1 MAFNLVWKVQ
11 FGDIAGLYDITS
23 LVFNAS
29 IDMNANIG
37 SAGRTSC
44 QITLNNN
51 GGQFTPGGTGTYGSV
66 NWFKQAIIIS
76 CTGGGLTE
84 YAFVGLLQ
92 DFDIDQQSTKES
104 TVTIT
109 GLDFLS
115 IAGRSSNQLTES
127 GGAHIMRLDQFIE
140 SFFDPGYAYAQQS
153 ASPTMGSTTNKNSR
167 IDATMITTTDTALI
181 SSELSPGTLGDWL
194 NNQGMPTAPGTCF
207 MTDYTITSDRWFW
220 NCATVD
226 SSLNRTINAYTTTL
240 VDGSTALTSG
250 QIAFNN
256 IEVGFQLD
264 SLTNQC
270 YANPANPVSA
280 TLQPVTATNTVSQN
294 NYGVRARSYS
304 TCIPYT
310 ANVVGGVIVIY
321 NNRMMET
328 VANFWANRY
337 GDVRY
342 IPYRLVTAYSTLRG
356 GSVDDGVAMQAFMR
370 LLSAKT
376 ALWNRQSITYK
387 GAGMASSQTTQTV
400 TTGRKIMIT
409 PSDTRIELTVVSGID
424 NQSFE
429 LDSSTYGILDTNRL
443 A

>member
-11 FGDIAGLYDITS
+11 FGDIGGLYDITS

-51 GGQFTPGGTGTYGSV
+51 GGQFTPGGTGTYGSI
-66 NWFKQAIIIS
+66 NWFKQAIIVS

-104 TVTIT
+104 TVRIT
-109 GLDFLS
+109 ALDFLS
-115 IAGRSSNQLTES
+115 IAGRSSNQLTDPTA
-127 GGAHIMRLDQFIE
+127 GYRLRLDDFIE
-140 SFFDPGYAYAQQS
+140 SFFNPIYSYAQT
-153 ASPTMGSTTNKNSR
+153 AATPTMGSTTGLNSR
-167 IDATMITTTDTALI
+167 VNATIVTDTI
-181 SSELSPGTLGDWL
+181 SAVRTVLLQGGTLGDWL
-194 NNQGMPTAPGTCF
+194 NNQGLPSAPGTCF
-207 MTDYTITSDRWFW
+207 MTDYTITADRWFW
-220 NCATVD
+220 NCAVID
-226 SSLNRTINAYTTTL
+226 SSLNRTTDAYTTTL
-240 VDGSTALTSG
+240 VDGSSALTSG
-250 QIAFNN
+250 QIAFNDVK
-256 IEVGFQLD
+256 VGFQLD
-264 SLTNQC
+264 TLNNQC
-270 YANPANPVSA
+270 LASPNPGGSTTA
-280 TLQPVTATNTVSQN
+280 VTVINTTSQN
-294 NYGVRARSYS
+294 AYGIRSRSY
-304 TCIPYT
+304 TTLIPSELYALT
-310 ANVVGGVIVIY
+310 IY
-321 NNRMMET
+321 YNQFNET

-337 GDVRY
+337 GEVRY
-342 IPYRLVTAYSTLRG
+342 IPSRVVTAYSTLRG
-356 GSVDDGVAMQAFMR
+356 SSVDDGVAMQAFMR

-376 ALWNRQSITYK
+376 ALWNRQAITYK

>member
-1 MAFNLVWKVQ
+1 MAFNLVWKIE
-11 FGDIAGLYDITS
+11 FGDIGGLYDITS
-23 LVFNAS
+23 YVFDAS

-92 DFDIDQQSTKES
+92 DFDILQQSPNHS
-104 TVTIT
+104 TIT
-109 GLDFLS
+109 IKAMDFLS
-115 IAGRSSNQLTES
+115 VAGRSSNQLVDD
-127 GGAHIMRLDQFIE
+127 GGGYRLRLNEFID
-140 SFFDPGYAYAQQS
+140 SLFNPSYGYAIQS
-153 ASPTMGSTTNKNSR
+153 KTPTMGSTTSLNSR
-167 IDATMITTTDTALI
+167 VAATIITATTTAVETIQLQTGALA
-181 SSELSPGTLGDWL
+181 DWL
-194 NNQGMPTAPGTCF
+194 NNQALPTAPGTCF
-207 MTDYTITSDRWFW
+207 MTDYTVTADRWYW
-220 NCATVD
+220 NCAVID
-226 SSLNRTINAYTTTL
+226 STLNRTTNAYTTTF
-240 VDGSTALTSG
+240 VDGSSALTSG
-250 QIAFNN
+250 QLAFNF
-256 IEVGFQLD
+256 IDVGFQLD
-264 SLTNQC
+264 ALTNQC
-270 YANPANPVSA
+270 FANDNNGPSPTLVS
-280 TLQPVTATNTVSQN
+280 VTAINTDSQN
-294 NYGVRARSYS
+294 KYGVRSRSYATCMPS
-304 TCIPYT
+304 TSYAT
-310 ANVVGGVIVIY
+310 IVY
-321 NNRMMET
+321 NNQFNET

-337 GDVRY
+337 GEIRY
-342 IPYRLVTAYSTLRG
+342 IPSRVVTAYSVLRST
-356 GSVDDGVAMQAFMR
+356 SVDDGVAMQAFVR

-429 LDSSTYGILDTNRL
+429 LNSSTYGILDTNRL

>member
-66 NWFKQAIIIS
+66 DWFKQAIIIS

-115 IAGRSSNQLTES
+115 IAGRSSNQLLDIS
-127 GGAHIMRLDQFIE
+127 GGYLLRLDDFIE
-140 SFFDPGYAYAQQS
+140 SFFDPIYSYAQTS
-153 ASPTMGSTTNKNSR
+153 ATPTMGSLTGLNSR
-167 IDATMITTTDTALI
+167 VSATILTNTITAVRTLLLQA
-181 SSELSPGTLGDWL
+181 GTLGDWL
-194 NNQGMPTAPGTCF
+194 NNQGLPSAPGTCF
-207 MTDYTITSDRWFW
+207 MTDYTITADRWFW
-220 NCATVD
+220 NCSVID
-226 SSLNRTINAYTTTL
+226 SSLNRLTDAYTTTF

-256 IEVGFQLD
+256 VEVGFQLD

-270 YANPANPVSA
+270 LASPTAGPTTAVTVINAN
-280 TLQPVTATNTVSQN
+280 SQN
-294 NYGVRARSYS
+294 KYGVRARSYTSLIPSSAYS
-304 TCIPYT
+304 TI
-310 ANVVGGVIVIY
+310 IY
-321 NNRMMET
+321 NNQFNVT

-337 GDVRY
+337 GEMRY
-342 IPYRLVTAYSTLRG
+342 IPYRLVTTYSTLRG
-356 GSVDDGVAMQAFMR
+356 SSVDDGVAMQAFMR
-370 LLSAKT
+370 LLSAET
-376 ALWNRQSITYK
+376 AVWNRQSVTYK

-409 PSDTRIELTVVSGID
+409 PSDTRIELTLVSGID

-429 LDSSTYGILDTNRL
+429 LNSSTYGILDTNRL